1 MVFRNFFLLLFA
13 IICSG
18 GKYMNYSEIKQ
29 AVKMLSS
36 EWNLG
41 KKKAKADNDVCTL
54 TYLIVIL

>member
-1 MVFRNFFLLLFA
+1 MCLDTLFLFLFA

-29 AVKMLSS
+29 AVKMLSI

-41 KKKAKADNDVCTL
+41 KKKAKIDKDVCTL
-54 TYLIVIL
+54 WDW

>member
-1 MVFRNFFLLLFA
+1 MRYLDTFSFFFV

-18 GKYMNYSEIKQ
+18 EKYMNYSEIKQ

-41 KKKAKADNDVCTL
+41 KKK
-54 TYLIVIL
+54 YQ